1 MKLIPKPQHGE
12 YPSYAE
18 MYMKWMPDDGLLLQ
32 HLQTNFE
39 HTSRLV
45 QSLTEEQLY
54 LRYAPNKWTIKEV
67 LVHIVDDERIYAYRA
82 MCFGRNEKLAL
93 PGFDQD
99 EYARYSDAN
108 DRDIDQIMTEYEAV
122 RNATIALFDGFSD
135 TALTRMGVADGNRA
149 TVRALGYHIAG
160 HELHHVHL
168 LKTKYLNLQ
177 A

>member
-168 LKTKYLNLQ
+168 LKAKYLNLQ

>member
-39 HTSRLV
+39 NTRRLV

-54 LRYAPNKWTIKEV
+54 LRYAPNKWTVKEV

-108 DRDIDQIMTEYEAV
+108 DRDIDQIMIEYEAV

-168 LKTKYLNLQ
+168 LKAKYLNLQ
-177 A
+177 V

>member
-18 MYMKWMPDDGLLLQ
+18 MYMKWMPDDDLLLQ

-39 HTSRLV
+39 NTRRLV

-67 LVHIVDDERIYAYRA
+67 LVHVVDDERIYAYRA

-168 LKTKYLNLQ
+168 LKAKYLNLQ

>member
-39 HTSRLV
+39 NTSRLV

-54 LRYAPNKWTIKEV
+54 LRYAPNKWTVKEV

-108 DRDIDQIMTEYEAV
+108 DRDIDQIMIEYEAV

-168 LKTKYLNLQ
+168 LKAKYLNLQ
-177 A
+177 V

>member
-1 MKLIPKPQHGE
+1 
-12 YPSYAE
+12 

-39 HTSRLV
+39 NTRQLV
-45 QSLTEEQLY
+45 DSLSEEQLY

-82 MCFGRNEKLAL
+82 MCFGRNESLTL
-93 PGFDQD
+93 SGFDQD

-108 DRDIDQIMTEYEAV
+108 DRDIANIMTEYEAV
-122 RNATIALFDGFSD
+122 RNATIALFNGLSD
-135 TALTRMGVADGNRA
+135 SALTRMGTADGNRA

-160 HELHHVHL
+160 HEVHHL
-168 LKTKYLNLQ
+168 EIIKAKYLNLKS
-177 A
+177 